1 MECIFLRAI
10 LGKTLNHRVCS
21 WQPSIL
27 YLGVDWCDGTD
38 AVKKLFSLTGIN
50 RCEPI

>member
-1 MECIFLRAI
+1 MGCIFLRAI

-38 AVKKLFSLTGIN
+38 AVKMLFSLTEIN

>member
-1 MECIFLRAI
+1 MGFIFLKAI

-38 AVKKLFSLTGIN
+38 AVKKLFFFDRN
-50 RCEPI
+50 RQV

>member
-1 MECIFLRAI
+1 MGCIFLRAI

-21 WQPSIL
+21 GQPIIL
-27 YLGVDWCDGTD
+27 YLGVDWCNGMD
-38 AVKKLFSLTGIN
+38 AMKKLFSLTGIN